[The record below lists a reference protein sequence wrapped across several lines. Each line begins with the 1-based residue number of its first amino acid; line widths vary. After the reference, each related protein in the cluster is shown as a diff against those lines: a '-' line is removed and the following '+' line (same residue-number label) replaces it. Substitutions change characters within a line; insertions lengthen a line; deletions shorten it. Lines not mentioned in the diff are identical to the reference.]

1 MKNNI
6 IKSLENTTQE
16 LKQKLLIYNTLSK
29 INSIWEEH
37 YNDITDMQLSVI
49 RDLEECNLLLNNCID
64 TDDTTLFINNNK
76 EKLLKYISTIQFG
89 LDN

>member
-1 MKNNI
+1 
-6 IKSLENTTQE
+6 
-16 LKQKLLIYNTLSK
+16 
-29 INSIWEEH
+29 
-37 YNDITDMQLSVI
+37 MQLSVI

-76 EKLLKYISTIQFG
+76 EKLLKYISTTEFE